1 MNQYEVKI
9 RSAHGFSFMEMM
21 VTTIVLVLVSGS
33 IYTYMNQSQHS
44 YQSQQS
50 LIGVTR
56 NARIALDQIMGVV
69 RQAGNDPQEI
79 GFTPVEI
86 LGSNHIRL
94 NSDLTGSES
103 GKGEPDGDISDLYEQ
118 VVVRYDSA
126 NKKVQIDLADGNG
139 ERALLDDVESGDF
152 TITCLDI
159 DGSATTSAVNII
171 GVRIEMKTRTPTAD
185 LRTGQI
191 QSITLRSEA
200 FLRSKGFS
208 LF

>member
-1 MNQYEVKI
+1 MNKYKVKV

-21 VTTIVLVLVSGS
+21 VTSIVLALVSGS
-33 IYTYMNQSQHS
+33 IYTLMFQGQRS

-79 GFTPVEI
+79 GLTPVEI
-86 LGSNHIRL
+86 LGTNHIRL

-103 GKGEPDGDISDLYEQ
+103 GKGDPDGDISDLYEQ
-118 VVVRYDSA
+118 VVVRYDST
-126 NKKVQIDLADGNG
+126 NKKVQIDLADGTG
-139 ERALLDDVESGDF
+139 ERALLDNVEPGDF

-159 DGSATTSAVNII
+159 DGSATTSAVNIRS
-171 GVRIEMKTRTPTAD
+171 VRVEMKTRTATAD
-185 LRTGQI
+185 LQTGQI